1 MEYSVA
7 GHNRIYKSTLIQPS
21 TLPVGLVV
29 FLFALNIFLSITALL
44 GNILILIAL
53 HKVPSLHPPTK
64 LLFRCLAVTD
74 LGVGFVTQP
83 FIAIIILSDI
93 TDINSSFLHYVA
105 KVNTT
110 SAFVFCGVSIGASTA
125 ISVDRLLALLLGVRY
140 RHVITLGRVRAIVIC
155 VWLFAILAA
164 FLLLFWNYHLLLIIG
179 SVLVTL
185 CVVISILSYAMI
197 FLRLRRHQHQVKDH
211 LQQGQ
216 PNEQANALN
225 IAKYKKTVSSIAWV
239 QLALISCYVPFGI
252 TVALVKTGQ
261 IVGFNGI
268 SLTLLYLN
276 SSLNPIVFCW
286 KIGDVRQAVK
296 DTIREF
302 CCFSF

>member
-1 MEYSVA
+1 MP
-7 GHNRIYKSTLIQPS
+7 G
-21 TLPVGLVV
+21 
-29 FLFALNIFLSITALL
+29 
-44 GNILILIAL
+44 
-53 HKVPSLHPPTK
+53 
-64 LLFRCLAVTD
+64 LAVTD

-110 SAFVFCGVSIGASTA
+110 SAFAFCGVSIGASTA
-125 ISVDRLLALLLGVRY
+125 ISVDRLLALLLGLRY

-225 IAKYKKTVSSIAWV
+225 IARYKKTVSSIAWV
-239 QLALISCYVPFGI
+239 QLALVSCYVPFGI